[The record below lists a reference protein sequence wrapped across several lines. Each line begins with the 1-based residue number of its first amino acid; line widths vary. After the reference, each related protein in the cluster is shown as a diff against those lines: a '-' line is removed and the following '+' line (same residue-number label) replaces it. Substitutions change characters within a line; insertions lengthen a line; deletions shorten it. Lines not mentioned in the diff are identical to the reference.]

1 MRATALVLA
10 GGKSTRMGENKAL
23 LRIDG
28 RPLVAHVVA
37 ALRAVFLEVIISGD
51 TGLFAGYAD
60 RVVEDIF
67 KGVGPL
73 GGIHAGLVSARYEV
87 VFVAACDLPFADGEV
102 AAFIAGQMEG
112 FDAAVPCVAGRLQP
126 LFAAYRKSCLG
137 PITRILERGERRVA
151 GFFPAVRVR
160 YLTEA
165 DFAWRPGIERVFFN
179 VNTPAD
185 LARLRSAEASWQRG
199 AAREAPAPTTVGTAW
214 PVPVLGV
221 VGRSGSG
228 KTGLIVRLVATLREA
243 GYRVA
248 VLKHTRHPLLDT
260 PGKDTERF
268 MRAGASRTALVG
280 PGGFFYFQDGA
291 ELSLEEAIELLS
303 RDVDMVIV
311 EGYREAPIPQVR
323 VLVPGEEAAVDGR
336 TVAVVSSEPVCFPVR
351 VFHPEDVAGMTA
363 FLSDRFL
370 KREDGRC

>member
-1 MRATALVLA
+1 MNATALVLA

-23 LRIDG
+23 LRVDG
-28 RPLVAHVVA
+28 RPLVARVVA
-37 ALRAVFLEVIISGD
+37 ALRAVFPEVIISGD
-51 TGLFAGYAD
+51 VGLFAGYAD

-102 AAFIAGQMEG
+102 AAFITGQVEG

-126 LFAAYRKSCLG
+126 LFAAYRKSCLE
-137 PITRILERGERRVA
+137 PITKILERGERRVA

-165 DFAWRPGIERVFFN
+165 DFVWRPGIERVFFN

-185 LARLRSAEASWQRG
+185 LARLRAVEDFQRERAVG
-199 AAREAPAPTTVGTAW
+199 GTSTVTLGERAW

-228 KTGLIVRLVATLREA
+228 KTGLVVQLVAALREA
-243 GYRVA
+243 GYRIA

-260 PGKDTERF
+260 PGKDTDRF
-268 MRAGASRTALVG
+268 MRAGASKTALVG
-280 PGGFFYFQDGA
+280 PGGFFCFQDGA
-291 ELSLEEAIELLS
+291 ALSFEEAVELLG

-311 EGYREAPIPQVR
+311 EGWREAPIPQVR
-323 VLVPGEEAAVDGR
+323 VLAPGEKAAIDAR
-336 TVAVVSSEPVCFPVR
+336 TVAVVSGEPLCLPVR
-351 VFHPEDVAGMTA
+351 VFHPGDVAGMVT
-363 FLSDRFL
+363 FLGDHFL
-370 KREDGRC
+370 KWEARSC